1 MLTESGDITEYTIP
15 TESAGA
21 SIITS
26 GIDGELWFTEYKAGK
41 IGKITPQGKITE
53 YALPPGAARLESLQ
67 AVTTPCG
74 IQIWPDIKSAG
85 CPLQAK

>member
-53 YALPPGAARLESLQ
+53 YALPPGAA
-67 AVTTPCG
+67 PFG
-74 IQIWPDIKSAG
+74 IAAG
-85 CPLQAK
+85 CDDAMWYTDMAGHQIGRLSSS